1 MQFYDL
7 ATRLGFSVRL
17 PGAGDSLFRG
27 QTVVFDPVNKLFLV
41 AQEFT
46 STGTSGNSIQVFDTA
61 GTFIESI
68 DGLDFI
74 NPSRLTAIR
83 IAINPALRLGFVEG
97 PPAGKTI
104 QSFNY

>member
-1 MQFYDL
+1 MCIF
-7 ATRLGFSVRL
+7 
-17 PGAGDSLFRG
+17 PGAADSLSRG

-46 STGTSGNSIQVFDTA
+46 STGTSGSSIQIFDTA

-74 NPSRLTAIR
+74 NPSRLTPIR
-83 IAINPALRLGFVEG
+83 IALNPALRLGFVDG